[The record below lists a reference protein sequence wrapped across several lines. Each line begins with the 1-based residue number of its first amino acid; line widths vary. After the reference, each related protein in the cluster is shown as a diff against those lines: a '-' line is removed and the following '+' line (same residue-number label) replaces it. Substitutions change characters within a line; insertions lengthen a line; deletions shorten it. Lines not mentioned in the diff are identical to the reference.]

1 MRLQGQPLC
10 HGSTSSFRS
19 AKHSALL
26 EHEMQVGQ
34 MLKPP
39 EIQYSFPL
47 KDFMMHFQGPANRR
61 GHLVDVERWHSLH
74 KLVSLSIHLSGLGFP
89 TGSLW
94 DGDLLLVPQ
103 PWFSMGCSAQ
113 AGCCTLSPST
123 LPQER
128 QSQLFSVHRG
138 TFPILLPLEH
148 RFELQGGG

>member
-39 EIQYSFPL
+39 EIQYSFPF

-89 TGSLW
+89 TGSLR

-113 AGCCTLSPST
+113 HPEPFHPSPGEAVPAFLSASGHLSHSPPS
-123 LPQER
+123 
-128 QSQLFSVHRG
+128 
-138 TFPILLPLEH
+138 
-148 RFELQGGG
+148 